1 MPVFF
6 VPEPEIHTPF
16 PCLLERTMQTMT
28 VHEKCYSG
36 NKTSTLEALLEIAGN
51 VWVKCPR
58 GFGCDESEGHCSK
71 CRKCPLNTQVSRL
84 RTQKK
89 PAAAECGKNDVPMC
103 CFAE

>member
-1 MPVFF
+1 MPAPVG
-6 VPEPEIHTPF
+6 PERELHTPF
-16 PCLLERTMQTMT
+16 PCLLETMT
-28 VHEKCYSG
+28 KVSCYSG
-36 NKTSTLEALLEIAGN
+36 NKTSTLEALLKIAGN

-58 GFGCDESEGHCSK
+58 GFGCDESEDDCSK
-71 CRKCPLNTQVSRL
+71 CSKCDINTQVSRL